1 MQTQK
6 IHLDTFYSSYSGET
20 LDMTTFERIKEISK
34 QRGLNLKKT
43 ATEAGLSENAIYKWK
58 TQTPQSN
65 ALQAVADVLGVSVD
79 YLLGNTDDMHSNK
92 KDDKKVA
99 DLKDIMKEFEIVQF
113 DGKTIPEEDLPVIER
128 IIKGLID
135 DQY

>member
-1 MQTQK
+1 
-6 IHLDTFYSSYSGET
+6 
-20 LDMTTFERIKEISK
+20 MTTFERIKEISK
-34 QRGLNLKKT
+34 KK
-43 ATEAGLSENAIYKWK
+43 GYSSLRVLSENSGLGPNAIYQWRDK
-58 TQTPQSN
+58 TPRIDSLQS
-65 ALQAVADVLGVSVD
+65 VADVLGVSVD
-79 YLLGNTDDMHSNK
+79 YLLGNTDEMHSNK

>member
-1 MQTQK
+1 M
-6 IHLDTFYSSYSGET
+6 TFYERVYET
-20 LDMTTFERIKEISK
+20 AKL
-34 QRGLNLKKT
+34 RGLSIKKLADKIGVSDATIYTWKRTGAPTGKNLT
-43 ATEAGLSENAIYKWK
+43 AVSEA
-58 TQTPQSN
+58 
-65 ALQAVADVLGVSVD
+65 LGVSID
-79 YLLGNTDDMHSNK
+79 YLLGNTDEMHSNK